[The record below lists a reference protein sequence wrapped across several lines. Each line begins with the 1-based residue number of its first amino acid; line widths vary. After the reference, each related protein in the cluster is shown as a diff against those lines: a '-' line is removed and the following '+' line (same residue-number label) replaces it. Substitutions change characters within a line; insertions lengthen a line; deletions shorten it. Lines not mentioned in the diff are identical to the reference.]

1 MSGAEAVAGLVLGVL
16 PLIISTLEHYEDGLR
31 PFSSYR
37 NFTSKAQR
45 IYDELETERTIFRTE
60 CQLLLSTV
68 AEREVVSKMLDEP
81 NHPSWNDQEVCR
93 RFGHQLGSLGAA
105 CSSIVSKIKEKL
117 DDIGQKCAVF
127 SAVILLP
134 KEVSHT
140 Y

>member
-1 MSGAEAVAGLVLGVL
+1 MSGAEVVVGLVLGVL

-31 PFSSYR
+31 PFTNYR

-45 IYDELETERTIFRTE
+45 IYDELQIERTIFRTE

-81 NHPSWNDQEVCR
+81 NHPSWNDQEICQ

-105 CSSIVSKIKEKL
+105 CSSIVSKIEGKL
-117 DDIGQKCAVF
+117 DEIGQKCGEF
-127 SAVILLP
+127 SVVILLP
-134 KEVSHT
+134 KEVSHR